1 MDKSITEDIEKVV
14 LENLIFPETLTNLI
28 EDTKIE
34 KHILQDVIKQLIKKG
49 LVSTVLNKNLTAA
62 TEIYY
67 DSDHMESYA
76 YKISAQGF
84 AALGL

>member
-1 MDKSITEDIEKVV
+1 LDNSITEDIEKIV
-14 LENLIFPETLTNLI
+14 LENLIFPETITKLI

-49 LVSTVLNKNLTAA
+49 LVSTVLNTNLTAA

-76 YKISAQGF
+76 YKLSARGF